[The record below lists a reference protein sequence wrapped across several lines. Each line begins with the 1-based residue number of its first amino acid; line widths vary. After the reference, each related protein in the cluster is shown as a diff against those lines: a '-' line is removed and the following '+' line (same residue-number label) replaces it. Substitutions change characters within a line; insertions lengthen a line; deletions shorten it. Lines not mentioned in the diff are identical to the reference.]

1 MMKPSHI
8 LAALLCWSQDVMDAV
23 VADETPRDLVSLTLM
38 NRGARAGTYI
48 EIIGEGIDTQ

>member
-1 MMKPSHI
+1 MKPSHI

-23 VADETPRDLVSLTLM
+23 VADEAPRDLVSLTLM